1 MRFIS
6 CQKYKAD
13 AVFSHFWGAVIMH
26 KVGEKIMYGASGLM
40 EIVDMRTETIADEP
54 RKYYVL
60 QELNSK
66 STSQTFV
73 PVDNKKLVASM
84 RPLLTRSEIEQLLAK
99 AKENKLSDLEW
110 HQDNRLRSEQFR
122 KIIESGD
129 REGILSLIRTVYENG
144 VKRHQ
149 EGKKN
154 YLTDENLMRKAER
167 LLSQEF
173 SEVLGISE
181 EDVADYIK
189 QSVEC

>member
-1 MRFIS
+1 
-6 CQKYKAD
+6 
-13 AVFSHFWGAVIMH
+13 MH
-26 KVGEKIMYGASGLM
+26 KVGEKIMYGANGLM
-40 EIVDMRTETIADEP
+40 EIVDVRTETIADEP

-60 QELNSK
+60 QELNSR
-66 STSQTFV
+66 SASQTFV

-84 RPLLTRSEIEQLLAK
+84 RPLLTKSEIEQLLAK

-144 VKRHQ
+144 VKRQ
-149 EGKKN
+149 REGKEN

-167 LLSQEF
+167 LISQEF

-181 EDVADYIK
+181 DDVADYIK